1 MGWLDSLNAAAKGRG
16 KSLDDS
22 ERERIA
28 ADIVT
33 MSSMGAAVVTLAP
46 IPLSDFVVVTPVQ
59 ASMVMAVGRI
69 YGRELNLSES
79 KHILVE
85 LGSVCGV
92 GLLAQ
97 KGFATLSKLL
107 LPGLGGVLA
116 GPYAFA
122 VTYGMGRVAMSYF
135 RGKDATRDTLKRVYE
150 DAVAEGKKIF
160 SKEKLDEFR
169 KKRGAEVEDF
179 ARGDG
184 AGSNEAEDST
194 KDGEDPGEGEP
205 VTAKRAKAAPAK
217 QKPRPKRTKKDASKA
232 GSKAAPK

>member
-1 MGWLDSLNAAAKGRG
+1 MGWLDSLNAAAKGKG

-22 ERERIA
+22 ERERMA

-122 VTYGMGRVAMSYF
+122 VTYAMGRVAMSYF
-135 RGKDATRDTLKRVYE
+135 RDKDATREALKRVYA
-150 DAVAEGKKIF
+150 DAVAEGKKVF

-179 ARGDG
+179 ARAESGS
-184 AGSNEAEDST
+184 AGSRGTPEADTEASDASDEAGT
-194 KDGEDPGEGEP
+194 PAAARK
-205 VTAKRAKAAPAK
+205 ARATPK
-217 QKPRPKRTKKDASKA
+217 QKPRPKRVKKAT
-232 GSKAAPK
+232 PKGAQS